1 LEAIN
6 SIQML
11 QPTVAAKLVWRS
23 FLSLSPA
30 AAAELSCSAAAESR
44 MKVLNVQL
52 QPDRSPTLDVSAT
65 VARLRALASDSWV
78 SQGEDDG
85 RHVNIGFGAADPAE
99 LWAAVQ
105 EHLRADA
112 GLAGAAIVVC
122 QGECGWDDYL
132 LLHHFDP
139 TEPLDQLSSRRP
151 NR

>member
-1 LEAIN
+1 
-6 SIQML
+6 
-11 QPTVAAKLVWRS
+11 
-23 FLSLSPA
+23 
-30 AAAELSCSAAAESR
+30 

-65 VARLRALASDSWV
+65 VARLGALTSASRISE
-78 SQGEDDG
+78 SEDGG
-85 RHVNIGFGAADPAE
+85 RYVNITFEAADPTE

-122 QGECGWDDYL
+122 QGERGWDDYL

-139 TEPLDQLSSRRP
+139 IEPLDQMG
-151 NR
+151 